1 VVRGCGAS
9 TRSGGT
15 SSLTRRCS
23 GLASLAAE
31 LHSLGI
37 ARDRLARAG
46 RVRLRSGYSPRPRPL
61 SSSWQSR
68 RAVETRRGFRASP
81 HRVTSSVVCA
91 VYRARQ
97 VLSFRSGSVP
107 RCVTANSRVLGRPR
121 PVVPFKQYSDIL
133 SDHRGGPQ
141 AERGPRNPE
150 PLSHVFRVAGPTRH
164 GRGSGKV
171 VSGDRGH
178 RGQQSERRCL
188 TRRCS
193 GLASLAA
200 ELHSLGLAGLT
211 RSRSSCRSSLSAATA
226 PTLSPHIVVPGL
238 GGLGWSRLP
247 SKQAS
252 SNFAETSDP
261 IQRSLT
267 VPRVPSRSLQQRETQ
282 DLPGHA
288 FLAAPRL
295 ESRSGLEPGW

>member
-1 VVRGCGAS
+1 MRHGRGSSPAAS
-9 TRSGGT
+9 GDRRLKGQESERRC
-15 SSLTRRCS
+15 LTRRCS
-23 GLASLAAE
+23 GLASLATE

-200 ELHSLGLAGLT
+200 ELHSLGLARGAYT
-211 RSRSSCRSSLSAATA
+211 NYGTPASVQSCRAVPVPSHCLWQVSSEVSGSASWSPWRRRTA
-226 PTLSPHIVVPGL
+226 
-238 GGLGWSRLP
+238 SRL
-247 SKQAS
+247 
-252 SNFAETSDP
+252 
-261 IQRSLT
+261 
-267 VPRVPSRSLQQRETQ
+267 
-282 DLPGHA
+282 
-288 FLAAPRL
+288 
-295 ESRSGLEPGW
+295 